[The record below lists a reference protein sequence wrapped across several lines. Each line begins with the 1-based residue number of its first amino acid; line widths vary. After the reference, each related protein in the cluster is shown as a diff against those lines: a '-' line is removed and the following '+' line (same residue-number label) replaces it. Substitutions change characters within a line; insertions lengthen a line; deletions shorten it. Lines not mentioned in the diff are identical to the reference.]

1 MITVDFLSC
10 TDDNRKIN
18 KSYSILYSNVNCD
31 VFSECDLYN
40 PSLIVDSNIA
50 ISSNYI
56 YIHNFNRYYF
66 ITNKNFD
73 KGGKC
78 TVECECDVL
87 MSFKNDI
94 LSSVQLVVRSEDL
107 SNKNVK
113 NSRIA
118 DKLRPVTAPAPVGTV
133 QVTDA
138 NTVTSEYYI
147 LTTIGSSV
155 GKFADNSTPAEQG
168 EYITLDDG
176 TNLKLVKG

>member
-1 MITVDFLSC
+1 MITVDFFSC
-10 TDDNRKIN
+10 SDDNRKIDKN
-18 KSYSILYSNVNCD
+18 YYIVNRYVNCD

-56 YIHNFNRYYF
+56 YIHNFDRYYF
-66 ITNKNFD
+66 ITNKIFD

-87 MSFKNDI
+87 MSFKNAI
-94 LSSVQLVVRSEDL
+94 LNSVQLVVRSEDL
-107 SNKNVK
+107 SNEKVK

-118 DKLRPVTAPAPVGTV
+118 DKLRPVTAPAPAGTV

-138 NTVTSEYYI
+138 NTVTNEYYI

-155 GKFADNSTPAEQG
+155 GKFADNSTPAAQG